1 MGVIDSLAIYRIAA
15 ILGADP
21 FHLGVMSS
29 LWSAAFIAGAFV
41 FGYIGDRY
49 RVGVLK
55 ILSSILSIFSL
66 SLVLFS
72 SDTVLIIAG
81 YVAHALALSCGRIAI
96 SITILESI
104 DPEAWGR
111 INSILRGIYWI
122 LRGLV
127 VYLLLGVGFGDSIVA
142 IMAAISLGLI
152 LTLPEPYYRRLFYR
166 IEGLL
171 SRIYQGLNG
180 SSLVLIIDSWGDIY
194 SSQIITRLWGGLRDE
209 SPLAL
214 ATSTSLLT
222 LSIELIATPAPS
234 ALLKDLGKEG
244 VGLYLAITSILVGI
258 VSIVTPVSRI
268 QSRIPLAET
277 IMTIS
282 SIALLTTLIENHWGS
297 GLLALLLATAS
308 ASYQLAE
315 LGNYNRY
322 NGLTY
327 GYGSGVY
334 LAVREAGGL
343 VGGILSGIITLSLSY
358 QYALSVAVIVTLASI
373 VIKIYRA

>member
-1 MGVIDSLAIYRIAA
+1 MRA
-15 ILGADP
+15 P
-21 FHLGVMSS
+21 
-29 LWSAAFIAGAFV
+29 
-41 FGYIGDRY
+41 
-49 RVGVLK
+49 
-55 ILSSILSIFSL
+55 
-66 SLVLFS
+66 LV
-72 SDTVLIIAG
+72 
-81 YVAHALALSCGRIAI
+81 
-96 SITILESI
+96 
-104 DPEAWGR
+104 
-111 INSILRGIYWI
+111 
-122 LRGLV
+122 
-127 VYLLLGVGFGDSIVA
+127 
-142 IMAAISLGLI
+142 
-152 LTLPEPYYRRLFYR
+152 
-166 IEGLL
+166 
-171 SRIYQGLNG
+171 
-180 SSLVLIIDSWGDIY
+180 
-194 SSQIITRLWGGLRDE
+194 
-209 SPLAL
+209 L

-268 QSRIPLAET
+268 QSRILLAET

-315 LGNYNRY
+315 LGNYNSY